1 MSGIDFPLYLNIT
14 LYSILGLGAFFGFL
28 KGFKKSL
35 FSFITTIIF
44 FVVFFLTVNL
54 AVTYLWSLN
63 VPQLSQL
70 FAMISPELSTAT
82 SFSEAAPLAL
92 EYFLGEKYASI
103 IANPN
108 FLELAQGIGMFALK
122 LVYTLLYFTLFFII
136 YKLICLI
143 IRSIF
148 FGGHKSNDKYVSKNR
163 GLGLVFGLLEGAI
176 GLYVTLIIFGGI
188 MSISDSLVT
197 LAPTDSTEEVELE
210 FPRQHL
216 YNASY
221 TLLADPIIPE
231 IPSEISTLVEELKGI
246 TEAYNSN
253 LLVTFSNQLTMTDD
267 NDNFIPL
274 NIYLFDEV
282 LSFEYNENQV
292 SIRKELSTF
301 ASIGAY
307 VLDMEYMETQKLNDI
322 TGDNIRDIF
331 ELLSDS
337 DLIVSIIP
345 LGIEIGALYL
355 DTELTVPSEEL
366 YSINWEDELIQLGGI
381 AATAFDIISLS
392 GYFENDPNL
401 DEVQFDSEMVVSLFD
416 SLGESQLITLAAYVA
431 VEPLLRSAGETVQA
445 VLTLPSGV
453 SWVDINWKDEF
464 TGLGAIL
471 GEVLDSGITY
481 SQIISGDYKII
492 LNAVANV
499 DFTILL
505 QSNLVCYS
513 LINILSGAAGIE
525 GLDMIVIPE
534 GIQWLIYDEDG
545 KTIIGGELKN
555 ILSAI
560 SAMTSIIGK
569 IDFDN
574 LSPAIL
580 SDLSDES
587 IDTIFESRVLVASL
601 SSVLLGFDLGEFQLI
616 VPSTAVDEDYYII
629 KDEMKSMLKA
639 VKLLM
644 KLPECDET
652 TEDCSNLE
660 PDYLANALSLTK
672 DEIDIVISS
681 DILKATV
688 GNLLN
693 EMNQDPL
700 VIPSTVLEN
709 IEIAFPELRRGET
722 LAVISGDE
730 IKKVIQAV
738 MVFEITNFE
747 DVVFDASIIQK
758 LDSETNPGEV
768 DEDKLTTVFES
779 GVIHATISKVI
790 LDLTTGEDAFVS
802 VPYYQEDNLTSL
814 RYTQEEIEY
823 ISIIEL
829 KAALRALHSLNITDF
844 NNIEAA
850 LDINTILD
858 KVDLLLDSSILQAT
872 ISQKLLEMNETVVVP
887 ETYFNDVAIQIS
899 VGDADLGTDTI
910 YIFSEE
916 LENIFDA
923 LQVLKIEDLESI
935 NMDASII
942 NNLEDT
948 EDDDADLI
956 TEELSQV
963 KLNTLFASAII
974 HATLSDV
981 LLDLTNE
988 EDNYV
993 VVPNFGLDDNND
1005 EYEVLFSYDSINYI
1019 VKSELINALEALYS
1033 LNITDFDTIESTLNL
1048 SVILDNIDVL
1058 LDSAILHA
1066 TVSKQLLDM
1075 NTDNQ
1080 VVIPAVSMQNDP
1092 VQIQTG
1098 DVLLLTDNLYI
1109 TRDELRS
1116 IFSALEVLNIDDIS
1130 SVTFDA
1136 TIINNLE
1143 DTEDDDEDTITSELS
1158 QNKLDT
1164 LFASVIIH
1172 ATISDMLIDLE
1183 NAEDPYV
1190 VVPSFGLDDNQ
1201 NEIAITETA
1210 YGIDYI
1216 YIFELENVLRALY
1229 ALDVENFD
1237 NMEETLTLEKIIQ
1250 NVDVLLESSILHAT
1264 VSKTL
1269 LDLESDQI
1277 VIPYVDWNEDP
1288 IVIETGDVLQ
1298 LTNNTYVIRD
1308 ELKNVFDALDVL
1320 GISSPSSFD
1329 GSVDLSVLEVE
1340 GNRDI
1345 LLSSYIIQAT
1355 VSDQIIGQEAG
1366 GSLVVP
1372 YVRDNNITTL
1382 RKTVGPLEHQN
1393 EFILLD
1399 ELESILDAL
1408 VILEIY
1414 DVTTFDGT
1422 VDLAI
1427 IAEGDNSTKI
1437 LTSSVIQATVTKQ
1450 IIDLNTNG
1458 TITVPKYMED
1468 NTTLIINSV
1477 GSIGFETDYI
1487 STTELEAL
1495 FDALHILGFD
1505 DVNGFEG
1512 TVNLSVLAADDNA
1525 SVVLSSTIVQAT
1537 VSKQV
1542 LDVSIDGSIT
1552 VPYFDESELIM
1563 IRILTGSGL
1572 DAFTYINADELENMI
1587 FALNILEINDVS
1599 TYDGAVDLT
1608 DFYDEANRNTLLSS
1622 SIMQATISKQLFDRG
1637 SETLTI
1643 PYYSEDDLT
1652 TIRIMTGV
1660 IGYQTEYVTKSE
1672 IHAMFEALELL
1683 NITDITTFSGTISL
1697 VNFFEQPGQDKNLN
1711 RTTLLASASMHATI
1725 SKQLLDLNSDST
1737 LVVPDQS
1744 QDGTEIRVFSGEI
1757 GFETEFVTKL
1767 EIIAMFDALETLG
1780 ITDINN
1786 FNGTVNLN
1794 KVYGDINQTIILSS
1808 ASMHATITKQI
1819 DDLEADVLVVPVYDV
1834 FGNTISSTVAGT
1846 FFLNKD
1852 EIKGIINAMEI
1863 LGIDNIVTFEGDI
1876 SLSSLFPSATT
1887 EYNENQNILLSS
1899 SSMHATISK
1908 QINDLGPEVLV
1919 VPDTDINDNLI
1930 KDSDYGTLYIYKDE
1944 IKAII
1949 NALDF
1954 LNVTDITSFLG
1965 EVSLNAFLK
1974 STTPD
1979 EYEQNQNTLLA
1990 SASMH
1995 ATITKQIDD
2004 LGSDILL
2011 VPTNDIDNIL
2021 VKTTVSGT
2029 LFIIKDEI
2037 KALINAL
2044 DLLNVTDITTFTGS
2058 VSLNQFFE
2066 STNPDYLNN
2075 QNTLLL
2081 SASMHATVSKQMLD
2095 LGSTKLVVPNDDI
2108 NSAEIRS
2115 MVLTTEFIVKDEI
2128 KALINALDILGVNDI
2143 TSFTGTVTLNQ
2154 FFASTNPAYD
2164 SYQDT
2169 LLLSASMHATIS
2181 KQMLDLGSEKLV
2193 VPTADY
2199 DNVTV
2204 KTIVSLT
2211 DFITKAEI
2219 KNLIN
2224 ALDVLGVND
2233 IEQISGGFTLS
2244 NISTGEDQDVLLAS
2258 ASMHATIS
2266 QKLFSQPD
2274 DVLIIPIYSQ
2284 LGEIEANRIQKTVSL
2299 TDYVTKSEIKALI
2312 NAFIEMEF
2320 INLESF
2326 GTSIDSSKFFNNPDV
2341 VLLSSSI
2348 QATFSNKMLTGTNG
2362 ELIVPN
2368 TDIITAEIIRI
2379 VQSDVTYIE
2388 IDEMKAI
2395 IHALELLGLTN
2406 FATMDFTPAKIFSAD
2421 FDQLLASVS
2430 MQATIS
2436 VNILSGALDQTAPV
2450 GSGSLIVPDYFRQAI
2465 TVGLASEE
2473 QIEKTELKKL
2483 LTALN
2488 TLGISDFGGSVN
2500 ASIITTMT
2508 DANLTTMLLSGS
2520 MHVTMDNML
2529 KGNPNILVPDKA
2541 YVGGN
2546 QTTPIYDINGVIT
2559 ANEIKYFI
2567 LAAST
2572 VGGGDF
2578 TNVDFDYSLIN
2589 GLSPENQ
2596 TIVLTSMIVRNMIT
2610 PDLVAAVNTYNAI
2623 PAMFGG
2629 PDPVQYS
2636 PIPNN
2641 FYEDEDNTT
2650 FLTSAGILT
2659 LIDYLPL

>member
-35 FSFITTIIF
+35 FSFITTLIF
-44 FVVFFLTVNL
+44 YVVFFLTVNI

-70 FAMISPELSTAT
+70 FGMISPELSTAT
-82 SFSEAAPLAL
+82 SFSEVAPLAL
-92 EYFLGEKYASI
+92 EHFLGDKYASV

-108 FLELAQGIGMFALK
+108 FLELAQGIGIFALK
-122 LVYTLLYFTLFFII
+122 LVYTLLYFTLIFII

-148 FGGHKSNDKYVSKNR
+148 FGGSKSNDKYVSKNR

-197 LAPTDSTEEVELE
+197 LAPTDSTEEVVME

-216 YNASY
+216 YEASY
-221 TLLADPIIPE
+221 TLLADSVIPT
-231 IPSEISTLVEELKGI
+231 IPSEITTMVEELKVF

-253 LLVTFSNQLTMTDD
+253 LLVSFSNQLTMTDD
-267 NDNFIPL
+267 DENIVPL

-282 LSFEYNENQV
+282 LSFDYNENQV

-307 VLDMEYMETQKLNDI
+307 VLDMEYMETRDLTDI
-322 TGDNIRDIF
+322 TGDHIRDIF
-331 ELLSDS
+331 GYLSDS

-345 LGIEIGALYL
+345 LGIEVGALYL
-355 DTELTVPSEEL
+355 DTELSIPTEDL
-366 YSINWEDELIQLGGI
+366 YTINWEDELVQLGGI

-392 GYFENDPNL
+392 GYFEADPNP
-401 DEVQFDSEMVVSLFD
+401 DEIQFDSEMVSSLFD
-416 SLGESQLITLAAYVA
+416 SLGESQLVTLAAYVA
-431 VEPLLRSAGETVQA
+431 VEPLLKRAGETVQA

-453 SWVDINWKDEF
+453 SWEDIDWKNEF
-464 TGLGAIL
+464 TGLGTIL

-481 SQIISGDYKII
+481 SQITSGDYKVI

-513 LINILSGAAGIE
+513 LINVLSGSAGIT

-534 GIQWLIYDEDG
+534 GIEWLIYDEDG
-545 KTIIGGELKN
+545 KTIIGGELSN

-560 SAMTSIIGK
+560 SAMTSIIGE

-580 SDLSDES
+580 SDLSDDS

-601 SSVLLGFDLGEFQLI
+601 SNVLLGINMGDFELI
-616 VPSTAVDEDYYII
+616 VPSTAVDENYYII

-644 KLPECDET
+644 KLPECDEV

-660 PDYLANALSLTK
+660 PDYLANALSLTE
-672 DEIDIVISS
+672 DEIDTVIAS

-688 GNLLN
+688 GNILN
-693 EMNQDPL
+693 DMDEDSL

-709 IEIAFPELRRGET
+709 VEIAFPELRRGET
-722 LAVISGDE
+722 LDVISGVE

-738 MVFEITNFE
+738 MVFEITDFQN
-747 DVVFDASIIQK
+747 VVFDASILEK
-758 LDSETNPGEV
+758 LDSDTNPGEI
-768 DEDKLTTVFES
+768 DEGKLTTIFDS

-790 LDLTTGEDAFVS
+790 LDLSNTENAFVQ

-823 ISIIEL
+823 ISVSEL

-844 NNIEAA
+844 DNIENA

-858 KVDLLLDSSILQAT
+858 KVDLLLGSSILQAT
-872 ISQKLLEMNETVVVP
+872 ISEKLLEMNDTVIIP
-887 ETYFNDVAIQIS
+887 ETYFDDVAIQIP
-899 VGDADLGTDTI
+899 VGDVEDGTDTI

-923 LQVLKIEDLESI
+923 LQVLNIEDLGSI
-935 NMDASII
+935 NLDASII

-948 EDDDADLI
+948 EDDDQDLI

-981 LLDLTNE
+981 LIDLTKE
-988 EDNYV
+988 ENNYV
-993 VVPNFGLDDNND
+993 VVPYYGLDDNND
-1005 EYEVLFSYDSINYI
+1005 EYPILLKYQSIDY
-1019 VKSELINALEALYS
+1019 VSKTELINALEALYS
-1033 LNITDFDTIESTLNL
+1033 LNITDFSTIESSLNL
-1048 SVILDNIDVL
+1048 NVILNNIDVL

-1080 VVIPAVSMQNDP
+1080 VVIPAVSMLNEP
-1092 VQIQTG
+1092 IQIQTG
-1098 DVLLLTDNLYI
+1098 DVLALTNNLYI

-1116 IFSALEVLNIDDIS
+1116 IFSALEVLNISDIG

-1143 DTEDDDEDTITSELS
+1143 DTEDDDEDTITLELS
-1158 QNKLDT
+1158 QTKLDT
-1164 LFASVIIH
+1164 LFASSIIH

-1183 NAEDPYV
+1183 NAENPYV
-1190 VVPSFGLDDNQ
+1190 VVPSFGLDDNL

-1210 YGIDYI
+1210 YGIDYVH
-1216 YIFELENVLRALY
+1216 IFELENVLKAMY

-1237 NMEETLTLEKIIQ
+1237 NMEDTLTLDKIIL
-1250 NVDVLLESSILHAT
+1250 NVDVLLASSILHAT

-1269 LDLESDQI
+1269 LDIESDQI
-1277 VIPYVDWNEDP
+1277 VIPYVNWNEEP
-1288 IVIETGDVLQ
+1288 IVIETGDALQ
-1298 LTNNTYVIRD
+1298 LTNNIYIIRD

-1320 GISSPSSFD
+1320 GISDPGSFT

-1355 VSDQIIGQEAG
+1355 VSDQIIAQETG

-1372 YVRDNNITTL
+1372 YVQDNNVTVL

-1393 EFILLD
+1393 EYILAD
-1399 ELESILDAL
+1399 ELQSILDAL

-1414 DVTTFDGT
+1414 DVTTFTGT
-1422 VDLAI
+1422 VDLAV

-1437 LTSSVIQATVTKQ
+1437 LSSSVIQATVTKQ
-1450 IIDLNTNG
+1450 INDLNNDG
-1458 TITVPKYMED
+1458 TIIVPKYMED
-1468 NTTLIINSV
+1468 NTTLIVNTV
-1477 GSIGFETDYI
+1477 GSLGFETDYI
-1487 STTELEAL
+1487 STTELKAL
-1495 FDALHILGFD
+1495 FDALHILKVD
-1505 DVNGFEG
+1505 DVEGFEG
-1512 TVNLSVLAADDNA
+1512 TVDLSLLATDDNA

-1542 LDVSIDGSIT
+1542 LDISLDGSIT
-1552 VPYFDESELIM
+1552 VPYFDETDDIM

-1572 DAFTYINADELENMI
+1572 DSFTYINADELENMI
-1587 FALNILEINDVS
+1587 YALNILDINDVT
-1599 TYDGAVDLT
+1599 TYDGSVDLT
-1608 DFYDEANRNTLLSS
+1608 DFYDELNRNTLLSS
-1622 SIMQATISKQLFDRG
+1622 SVMQATISKQLFDRG
-1637 SETLTI
+1637 AAILTI
-1643 PYYSEDDLT
+1643 PYYSEDELSI
-1652 TIRIMTGV
+1652 IRIMTGE
-1660 IGYQTEYVTKSE
+1660 IGYQTEYVSKSE

-1683 NITDITTFSGTISL
+1683 NITDITTFNGAISL
-1697 VNFFEQPGQDKNLN
+1697 VNFFDQPGQDKNLN

-1725 SKQLLDLNSDST
+1725 SQQLFNLDDDAT
-1737 LVVPDQS
+1737 LVVPNQS
-1744 QDGTEIRVFSGEI
+1744 QSGTIIRTFSGDV
-1757 GFETEFVTKL
+1757 GFETEFVSKA
-1767 EIIAMFDALETLG
+1767 EILAMFDSLETLG
-1780 ITDINN
+1780 ITDINS
-1786 FNGTVNLN
+1786 FIGTVDLN
-1794 KVYGDINQTIILSS
+1794 KVYGDSNQTMILSS

-1819 DDLEADVLVVPVYDV
+1819 DDLEADVLVVPQYDV
-1834 FGNTISSTVAGT
+1834 SGNAISSTVAGT

-1863 LGIDNIVTFEGDI
+1863 LGVNDIVAFEGDI
-1876 SLSSLFPSATT
+1876 SLSSLFPSASL
-1887 EYNENQNILLSS
+1887 EYNENQNTLLSS

-1908 QINDLGPEVLV
+1908 QINDLGSTKLV
-1919 VPDTDINDNLI
+1919 VPDTDINNNLI
-1930 KDSDYGTLYIYKDE
+1930 KDSDFGTLYIYKDE

-1954 LNVTDITSFLG
+1954 LNVTDITSFQG
-1965 EVSLNAFLK
+1965 DVSLNAFLK
-1974 STTPD
+1974 SMSPD
-1979 EYEQNQNTLLA
+1979 EYDQNQDTLLA

-2004 LGSDILL
+2004 LGSEILL
-2011 VPTNDIDNIL
+2011 VPTNDIDNVT

-2029 LFIIKDEI
+2029 LFIVKDEI
-2037 KALINAL
+2037 KSLINAL
-2044 DLLNVTDITTFTGS
+2044 DLLNVTDITSFTGS
-2058 VSLNQFFE
+2058 VSLNQFFA
-2066 STNPDYLNN
+2066 STNPEYISN
-2075 QNTLLL
+2075 QDTLLL

-2095 LGSTKLVVPNDDI
+2095 LGSTKLVVPADDI
-2108 NSAEIRS
+2108 DSVEIRS
-2115 MVLTTEFIVKDEI
+2115 MVLATEFIVKDEI

-2143 TSFTGTVTLNQ
+2143 TSFTGTVTLDQ

-2164 SYQDT
+2164 DNQDI

-2193 VPTADY
+2193 VPSSDY
-2199 DNVTV
+2199 DNLTV
-2204 KTIVSLT
+2204 KTMVSLT
-2211 DFITKAEI
+2211 EFITKDEI

-2233 IEQISGGFTLS
+2233 IEEISGGFTLS
-2244 NISTGEDQDVLLAS
+2244 NISTSDDQDVLLAS

-2266 QKLFSQPD
+2266 QKLFNQPD
-2274 DVLIIPIYSQ
+2274 DVLIIPLYSQ
-2284 LGEIEANRIQKTVSL
+2284 SGEIEANRIQKTVSL

-2312 NAFIEMEF
+2312 NAFIEMDF
-2320 INLESF
+2320 LNLESF
-2326 GTSIDSSKFFNNPDV
+2326 GSSIDSSKFFNNPDV

-2348 QATFSNKMLTGTNG
+2348 QATFSNKMLTGTSG

-2368 TDIITAEIIRI
+2368 TDIVTSEIIRI
-2379 VQSDVTYIE
+2379 VHSDVTYIE

-2395 IHALELLGLTN
+2395 IHALDLLGLTN

-2421 FDQLLASVS
+2421 FDQLLASVT

-2450 GSGSLIVPDYFRQAI
+2450 GSGSLIVPDYFRENI
-2465 TVGLASEE
+2465 TVGLVSDE
-2473 QIEKTELKKL
+2473 QIEKAELKKL

-2546 QTTPIYDINGVIT
+2546 QITPIYDINSVIT

-2572 VGGGDF
+2572 IGGSDF

-2596 TIVLTSMIVRNMIT
+2596 TVVLTSMIVRNMIT
-2610 PDLVAAVNTYNAI
+2610 PDLVSAVNAYNAV
-2623 PAMFGG
+2623 PAMLGG

-2636 PIPNN
+2636 PIPNS
-2641 FYEDEDNTT
+2641 FYEDDDNST
-2650 FLTSAGILT
+2650 FLTASGILT
-2659 LIDYLPL
+2659 LVDYLPL